1 MDFDQVIAPL
11 SRKSFLSNHRGKTFL
26 HIKGAAG
33 RFTDLLAWDDLNTI
47 LEQHR
52 LSPPRLKLAQD
63 GRPVDPARYLSPGL
77 GGLRR
82 LDSGKLVTCLAG
94 GATLILDAVEELA
107 PRVRDLS
114 DSFRDALHSGCY
126 VNLYAGWHSQNG
138 FGLHWDS
145 QDAMILQLSGRKRW
159 QVFEPTR
166 LHPLQDDVEPPPNPT
181 TPPVW
186 DGMLEDGDALYIPR
200 GWWHMAY
207 PVNEPSLHLTF
218 TTVSP
223 HGVDLLGWV
232 TARLRQHAEI
242 RQDLPAAD
250 DMTAQQAHLAKLRT
264 LLNQALDD
272 QSIQDF
278 RCEWEGDSF
287 PRPHIHLPA
296 APYEQLASLNENS
309 MIRLSAAHR
318 LSFIPSGDNVEFR
331 ANGALYVVSAELVP
345 ALALLTDTTAF
356 SLSEL
361 TARVSGDNAIANL
374 EQTLADMA
382 RAGMILI
389 TSNGSRIME

>member
-1 MDFDQVIAPL
+1 MNFDQVIAPL
-11 SRKSFLSNHRGKTFL
+11 SRESFLSGHRGKAFL
-26 HIKGAAG
+26 RMKGVPG
-33 RFTDLLAWDDLNTI
+33 RFTDLLTWDDLNAI

-52 LSPPRLKLAQD
+52 LGPPRLKLAQD
-63 GRPVDPARYLSPGL
+63 GRPVDPAHYLSPGL
-77 GGLRR
+77 GGMRR
-82 LDSGKLVTCLAG
+82 LDSGKLATCLAG

-114 DSFRDALHSGCY
+114 DSFRDALRSGCY

-145 QDAMILQLSGRKRW
+145 QDAMILQLSGKKRW

-166 LHPLQDDVEPPPNPT
+166 LHPLQDDVEPPPRPT
-181 TPPVW
+181 AQPVW

-232 TARLRQHAEI
+232 TARLRHHAEV

-250 DMTAQQAHLAKLRT
+250 DIAAQAARLTTLRA
-264 LLNQALDD
+264 LLNDALSDE
-272 QSIQDF
+272 SIRDF
-278 RCEWEGDSF
+278 RREWEGDSF
-287 PRPHIHLPA
+287 PRPNIQLPA
-296 APYEQLASLNENS
+296 APYEQLAPLNENS

-318 LSFIPSGDNVEFR
+318 LSFTVSGDNVEFR
-331 ANGALYVVSAELVP
+331 ANGVLYVVSAELVP
-345 ALALLTDTTAF
+345 ALELLTDTQAF
-356 SLSEL
+356 PLSEL
-361 TARVSGDNAIANL
+361 TVRVVGDNAVANL
-374 EQTLADMA
+374 KQTLADMA

-389 TSNGSRIME
+389 TSSG